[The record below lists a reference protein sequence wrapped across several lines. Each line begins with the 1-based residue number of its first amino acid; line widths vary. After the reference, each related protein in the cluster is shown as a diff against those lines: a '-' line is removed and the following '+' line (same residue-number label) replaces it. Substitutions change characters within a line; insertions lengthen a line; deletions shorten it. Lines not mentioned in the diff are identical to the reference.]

1 MQKPRRTLL
10 LVVLALVLVSIPL
23 TVYLALTGQLIFKR
37 AATSAT
43 ITFSPSV
50 IVTDPNQQVLVDVFV
65 NTGEYGLSGVTFDFR
80 MDTSKISLK
89 QVQPKGSFT
98 YVGNDPGTRAVKTFS
113 LVLAQTEQQKP
124 KGLIHVATLK
134 FQLSGT
140 NTGIIELNKS
150 SSQVNGVNLSNQQAL
165 TLEISGQP
173 AIAYATTT
181 SLCRIS
187 ACPAVSN
194 MNLTPVIVNG
204 TKYDIEVAWTKPQ
217 TNDNPVY
224 YRLYRAIGNPV
235 PTDHPEQNSIGYV
248 GEVKFID
255 TNGTTGFSPNQKV
268 YYDIDMY
275 QACPNP

>member
-1 MQKPRRTLL
+1 ML
-10 LVVLALVLVSIPL
+10 LVVLTLVLVSIPL

-37 AATSAT
+37 AAASAT

-65 NTGEYGLSGVTFDFR
+65 NSGDYGLTGTALDLHFDTAAFA
-80 MDTSKISLK
+80 LK
-89 QVQPKGSFT
+89 QVQPKGPYV
-98 YVGNDPGTRAVKTFS
+98 YVGDDPATTTVTKFS
-113 LVLAQTEQQKP
+113 LVLGQGEQNRPTQHV
-124 KGLIHVATLK
+124 HVAALK
-134 FQLSGT
+134 FQLLGNKTGT
-140 NTGIIELNKS
+140 LQIKKS
-150 SSQVNGVNLSNQQAL
+150 TSRINGYDMASQQAVA
-165 TLEISGQP
+165 LEIAGGP
-173 AIAYATTT
+173 VLTYASKS

-187 ACPAVSN
+187 ACPAASS
-194 MNLTPVIVNG
+194 MNLTPIIPVIVNG
-204 TKYDIEVAWTKPQ
+204 TKYHIEVAWTKPQ

-235 PTDHPEQNSIGYV
+235 PTDHPEQNSIGYA
-248 GEVKFID
+248 GETKFID